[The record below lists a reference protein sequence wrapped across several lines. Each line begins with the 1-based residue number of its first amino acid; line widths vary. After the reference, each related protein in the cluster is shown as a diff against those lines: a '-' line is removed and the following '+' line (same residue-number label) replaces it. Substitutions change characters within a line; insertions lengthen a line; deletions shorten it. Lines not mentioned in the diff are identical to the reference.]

1 LPKSLIIKGE
11 VFSGSGEG
19 TKYVELPWVK
29 EQITTELGFTPY
41 PGTLNIKLAE
51 KDIILKNLLKKL
63 KSVEILPEEGFCR
76 GRCFKAFF
84 RDIKCAIVLPEI
96 AEYPKNVVEI
106 VAPVNLREKF
116 CLKDGEMVEVK
127 IVVE

>member
-1 LPKSLIIKGE
+1 MLKSLIIKGE

-19 TKYVELPWVK
+19 ANYIKLPWVK

-41 PGTLNIKLAE
+41 SGTLNIKLAE
-51 KDIILKNLLKKL
+51 KDIDVKNLLKRV
-63 KSVEILPEEGFCR
+63 KSVEILPKKGFCR
-76 GRCFKAFF
+76 GKCFKVFF
-84 RDIKCAIVLPEI
+84 RDMKCAIVLPEI
-96 AEYPKNVVEI
+96 AGYPENVVEI

-116 CLKDGEMVEVK
+116 GLKDGEIVEVK